1 MGLLA
6 GISWASLDFLLG
18 YIEVFSFGLVGAI
31 SSLIWA
37 ASGPFIWAFL
47 GLFLGLAGRF
57 LGFFGPAGGGFFGLF
72 FWALISGPFCWE
84 FWASLGL
91 FLGLW
96 AGFCRIFWESFSG
109 LFVGCL
115 VFGQVLLDSFGL

>member
-1 MGLLA
+1 MLDSFGLGLLA
-6 GISWASLDFLLG
+6 GISCASLDFLLG

-57 LGFFGPAGGGFFGLF
+57 LGFFGPAGGGFFGFFSGPLYLDGFAGNSGLLWAF
-72 FWALISGPFCWE
+72 FWAFGPVFVEFSG
-84 FWASLGL
+84 SL
-91 FLGLW
+91 FLAFL
-96 AGFCRIFWESFSG
+96 
-109 LFVGCL
+109 
-115 VFGQVLLDSFGL
+115 